1 VAARYAGA
9 LFELAGEN
17 AAADAVGADLD
28 RFDALVAGSEDLQ
41 RLIRSPVFDAEQQ
54 IAALGAILGRAG
66 IGGLAANFI
75 KLVAAKRR
83 LFTIRD
89 MVRGYRALLAQ
100 SKGIVRAE
108 VTVAE
113 PLPDAL
119 LAEVRQALAGVAG
132 KDIALDMRINPQ
144 IIGGMVVKLGSRMID
159 ASLKTKLN
167 ALRLAMKEVG

>member
-17 AAADAVGADLD
+17 AAVDAVGTDLD

-54 IAALGAILGRAG
+54 IAALDAILGRVG

-75 KLVAAKRR
+75 RLVAAKRR
-83 LFTIRD
+83 LFAIRD
-89 MVRGYRALLAQ
+89 MIRGYRALVAQ

-119 LAEVRQALAGVAG
+119 MAEVRQALTGVAG
-132 KDIALDMRINPQ
+132 KDVALDVRINPE